1 MSQTLLYTAV
11 HFGGISSNIYED
23 CCIHLISGSLPTVT
37 LIFDFLTPKSNQ
49 HIYECKY
56 IFDQNWVKLPSL
68 VWEIWCRPP
77 AVTLT
82 FHLLT

>member
-1 MSQTLLYTAV
+1 VKVAHIFTEIIA
-11 HFGGISSNIYED
+11 F
-23 CCIHLISGSLPTVT
+23 VT
-37 LIFDFLTPKSNQ
+37 LTFQFLTPKSNQ

-68 VWEIWCRPP
+68 EWEIWRRSL

-82 FHLLT
+82 FYLLT